1 MFRPSVVRKPILIGL
16 ACVVLLF
23 EGSTTVGAQQ
33 ASRAYRIGFVSPISP
48 GPTIAAFRQGLTE
61 VGYIEGKNLLLEA
74 RFAEGRIERLPELV
88 AEVLR
93 LKADVLVVGSPDGA
107 VDFRSSSRRASTW

>member
-1 MFRPSVVRKPILIGL
+1 MFRPSAVRKPILIGL
-16 ACVVLLF
+16 ACVVVLF

-93 LKADVLVVGSPDGA
+93 LLVVGSPDGA